1 MTAELPRIRVAS
13 ITENAA
19 PAFLGDEE
27 FVALCDEAC
36 RRANTVLLL
45 SGGVS
50 SEARRSWLFAEP
62 AALLTYNPGSLT
74 WRDNTGVRQIDAH
87 PLDAVDGLLEQLR
100 VGLDGSMPAPR
111 LAGYFAY
118 ELKDTI
124 ERLLR
129 KTIND
134 LCLPEMWLMLPTL
147 VRIHDREIARMHEF
161 RITYTDEDGAPLEV
175 LRDTADPI
183 PHGDIPQLRA
193 EHSTHGRDEYCRV
206 VEKARRHILDGDI
219 YQINL
224 SQRFDGVFV
233 GDPFAYWTAR
243 FRSNPAPYYA
253 WIHAGDHLVLST
265 SMEQFL
271 RREGDAVQSRPIKG
285 TRPRGTGPASDAA
298 IVEEL
303 LRSAKDDAELSMI
316 VDLIRNDMSRVCVPG
331 SVVVH
336 EHKRVESYANVHH
349 LVSTVRGTQHDGAGF
364 AEWMRAMFPG
374 GSITGCPRIRAM
386 ELIEEFEKVA
396 RHVYTGAIGYAA
408 ADGSIDLSVAIR
420 TMILAHG
427 RFHLSVGGGIV
438 HDSDPDAEY
447 EETLAKARNFL
458 PSHEDTHG
466 PGSAL

>member
-1 MTAELPRIRVAS
+1 MTAALPHIRVAS
-13 ITENAA
+13 ITESAA
-19 PAFLGDEE
+19 PALLGDEE

-45 SGGVS
+45 SGGGS
-50 SEARRSWLFAEP
+50 AEARRSWLFAEP
-62 AALLTYNPGSLT
+62 AALLTYKPGSLE
-74 WRDNTGVRQIDAH
+74 WRDSSGVRHVAAH
-87 PLDAVDGLLEQLR
+87 PLDAVDGMLEQLR
-100 VGLDGSMPAPR
+100 TDFGRDMPTPR
-111 LAGYFAY
+111 FAGYFAY
-118 ELKDTI
+118 ELKDSI

-129 KTIND
+129 TATDD
-134 LCLPEMWLMLPTL
+134 LSLPEMWLMLPTL
-147 VRIHDREIARMHEF
+147 IRIHERATHRMREF
-161 RITYTDEDGAPLEV
+161 RVTYTDVHGSAFDVLGA
-175 LRDTADPI
+175 TADPI
-183 PHGDIPQLRA
+183 PHGKTPRLRA
-193 EHSTHGRDEYCRV
+193 NHSTHGRDEYCRM
-206 VEKARRHILDGDI
+206 VEKARTHIRDGDI

-224 SQRFDGVFV
+224 SQRFDGEFE

-253 WIHAGDHLVLST
+253 WINAGDHLVLST

-285 TRPRGTGPASDAA
+285 TRPRGKDPASDAA

-316 VDLIRNDMSRVCVPG
+316 VDLIRNDMSRVCLPG

-349 LVSTVRGTQHDGAGF
+349 LVSTVRGIQHDGAGF

-396 RHVYTGAIGYAA
+396 RHVYTGAIGHAA
-408 ADGSIDLSVAIR
+408 ADGDIDLSVAIR
-420 TMILAHG
+420 TMILARG